1 MTPYWDICQILQK
14 IWPTENLSMDE
25 QRCQICFKMFQQ
37 HSRKIK
43 CNICLTYYHLKC
55 ITVCSEYLKDLSSAV
70 NDWFCTKCITDLFPY
85 NHLENDVEYYWPAM
99 MFQSQLVNLYITC
112 LRNYVWSLNWTTKI
126 TPHFSWCRSWYS
138 FYNTFNQSSIQC
150 NYYLETTFNDELEK
164 TVEQK
169 MCYLCAIWISEV
181 WRKT

>member
-1 MTPYWDICQILQK
+1 MTPYWDIRQILQK

-85 NHLENDVEYYWPAM
+85 NHLENDVDFILASNDVSE
-99 MFQSQLVNLYITC
+99 STGK
-112 LRNYVWSLNWTTKI
+112 SLCYLSEKLFVPFELNDQDHI
-126 TPHFSWCRSWYS
+126 SFLADADPDIHF
-138 FYNTFNQSSIQC
+138 FKTFNQSSIQC
-150 NYYLETTFNDELEK
+150 NCYLETTFNDEL
-164 TVEQK
+164 
-169 MCYLCAIWISEV
+169 
-181 WRKT
+181 